1 MANDLVKYALVTFTA
16 FVSAIAA
23 VPAQALPNVP
33 YRPEDMF
40 TSTAKLNI
48 RLAPCSTTVVGGA
61 NKGLTAYYTGEASG
75 TKTCFG
81 RTSKWREV
89 VFVGP
94 NPDGGSESVSGW
106 VADYLLDN
114 VPNVQNSQAQGTYVR
129 VTVNSGTLSL
139 RKNSLSGLAIKQIP
153 NGADVYVQGSASPVT
168 IGGVKRYPTKVLYI
182 DGSGK
187 KFLGWVDA
195 SYLVAYNVYD

>member
-1 MANDLVKYALVTFTA
+1 MANSLVKCALVTFTA
-16 FVSAIAA
+16 LTSVIASL
-23 VPAQALPNVP
+23 PAQALPNVP
-33 YRPEDMF
+33 YRPEDTF

-48 RLAPCSTTVVGGA
+48 RLAPCSTTVTGGA
-61 NKGLTAYYTGEASG
+61 NKGLTAYYTGETSPS
-75 TKTCFG
+75 KTCFG

-94 NPDGGSESVSGW
+94 NPDGGSESVRGW

-114 VPNVQNSQAQGTYVR
+114 VPNVQNSQASGSYVR
-129 VTVNSGTLSL
+129 VTLNSGTLSL
-139 RKNSLSGLAIKQIP
+139 RKNSLSGSVIKQIP
-153 NGADVYVQGSASPVT
+153 NGSDVYVNGYKAPVT
-168 IGGVKRYPTKVLYI
+168 IGGVKRFPTKVLYI
-182 DGSGK
+182 DAAGK

>member
-1 MANDLVKYALVTFTA
+1 MANNIVKYALVTLTA
-16 FVSAIAA
+16 FVSALAA

-33 YRPEDMF
+33 YRQEDIF
-40 TSTAKLNI
+40 TSNSKLNI
-48 RLAPCSTTVVGGA
+48 RLAPCSSTVVGGA
-61 NKGLTAYYTGEASG
+61 NKGLTAYYTGESSG
-75 TKTCFG
+75 VRTCFG

-94 NPDGGSESVSGW
+94 NPDGGSESVRGW

-114 VPNVQNSQAQGTYVR
+114 VPNVQNSQEQGNYVR

-139 RKNSLSGLAIKQIP
+139 RKNSLRGSAIVQLP
-153 NGADVYVQGSASPVT
+153 NSAEVYVNGFAAPVI
-168 IGGVKRYPTKVLYI
+168 IGGTKRFPTKVLYV

-187 KFLGWVDA
+187 KYLGWVDA